1 MYYTDTELWSEREGD
16 AAPDPG
22 RSGPN
27 AARAGERAPTDRP
40 TDGTAR
46 AGTFSQLAG
55 YHGGRPSPRVSAGLG
70 GESGAGWI
78 RFGEGLLRVP
88 VGFGVGS
95 ERERLRGGRASNAN
109 ANANA

>member
-46 AGTFSQLAG
+46 AGTFSQLAS

-70 GESGAGWI
+70 GEALAGSDLGRVCFGSPWVLGWGASV
-78 RFGEGLLRVP
+78 RD
-88 VGFGVGS
+88 
-95 ERERLRGGRASNAN
+95 
-109 ANANA
+109 